1 MGCGNNKTENNNFLI
16 MTVSTWNAMIGTAMQ
31 KNFAVETVGDNE
43 YEKKIKHKRKLTAD
57 GFYTQLFLLIHLW
70 RIFWFYTPWKH
81 HRIKGFLVFS
91 GGVK

>member
-43 YEKKIKHKRKLTAD
+43 YEKKNK
-57 GFYTQLFLLIHLW
+57 TQAKTHRRWILHATVSINSFMANFLILYPLK
-70 RIFWFYTPWKH
+70 TP
-81 HRIKGFLVFS
+81 
-91 GGVK
+91 